1 MVSTVVIFKKID
13 RYVRTPNINVNG
25 ISICNERLNWMDL
38 PIIDPINKD
47 HFLSYDK
54 TRLYIH
60 YKKPSVCKI
69 MSNLPSVE

>member
-13 RYVRTPNINVNG
+13 RCVRTPNINVNG
-25 ISICNERLNWMDL
+25 ISICNERLSWMDL